1 MLQHRDTVPGLGDG
15 VVQPV
20 PCSWS
25 PNGRRRTA
33 CVSCNYAMRIKGSS
47 LIRCDRHD
55 VRMGREESC
64 MDYVPAPEL
73 KEARKI
79 WKMGS
84 AA

>member
-1 MLQHRDTVPGLGDG
+1 
-15 VVQPV
+15 
-20 PCSWS
+20 
-25 PNGRRRTA
+25 
-33 CVSCNYAMRIKGSS
+33 MRIKGSS

-55 VRMGREESC
+55 VRMGREELC